1 MTLTLSPTVYLL
13 NRPSRSR
20 DVATS
25 VLVACIGGGFSILV
39 ALIHKYAK
47 ENRDDHGTV
56 HRYLGRIEQK
66 LDDHIEGHN
75 A

>member
-1 MTLTLSPTVYLL
+1 M
-13 NRPSRSR
+13 
-20 DVATS
+20 ATS
-25 VLVACIGGGFSILV
+25 VLVACIGGGFSVLV
-39 ALIHKYAK
+39 ALITKLTR
-47 ENRDDHGTV
+47 ENRSDHGTV